1 MRLKCL
7 AAMLVLCLFGGFAA
21 QAATLRVV
29 VVETSDT
36 DGYVKALAQGDA
48 LLKSK
53 GSSRVAMR
61 VWKARFAGDDAGAIV
76 VSIEYPNLEALA
88 KDDAMMAS
96 DAELSAWL
104 KSLDKLRKILSDSIY
119 TELGK

>member
-7 AAMLVLCLFGGFAA
+7 AAMLVLSLLGVVSA

-29 VVETSDT
+29 VVEASDA
-36 DGYVKALAQGDA
+36 DGYLAAMEQGKA

-53 GSSRVAMR
+53 GSTGVIR
-61 VWKARFAGDDAGAIV
+61 VWKASYAGEAEGSIV
-76 VSIEYPNLEALA
+76 VSVEFPSLEALA
-88 KDDAMMAS
+88 KDDALLSS
-96 DAELSAWL
+96 DAEVMAWL
-104 KSLDKLRKILSDSIY
+104 KSLDKYRKIVSDGIY